1 MAKSSQV
8 PRLVRLGN
16 VIVTAMVRAGF
27 KVGLIHLLTVRGR
40 KSGQPRTTP
49 VAVVES
55 GGQRWLV
62 SPYGEVDWVKNLRKA
77 GEAALTRGRRTERV
91 SAFEVSPKE
100 AALILKRALPGAPSI
115 LRSSFDV
122 ALDSPLE
129 DFERTALSHPV
140 FLLATK

>member
-40 KSGQPRTTP
+40 KSGQPHTTP

-55 GGQRWLV
+55 DGQRLLV

-91 SAFEVSPKE
+91 SAFEVSPQE
-100 AALILKRALPGAPSI
+100 AALILKRTLPGAPSF
-115 LRSSFDV
+115 LRSTLDV
-122 ALDSPLE
+122 APDSPLE
-129 DFERTALSHPV
+129 DFEHTALSHPV

>member
-1 MAKSSQV
+1 MPKSSQV

-49 VAVVES
+49 VAVLES
-55 GGQRWLV
+55 DRQRWLV

-91 SAFEVSPKE
+91 SAFEVSPQE
-100 AALILKRALPGAPSI
+100 AALILKRALPGAPSF

-122 ALDSPLE
+122 APDSPLE